1 MKPEIKKVEF
11 TLSEAKHFAT
21 EVVERLRA
29 AGYVALWAGGCVRD
43 LLMGNEPHDY
53 DVATAATPQQV
64 RELFGFRRTLMVG
77 AAFGVVIVK
86 GSSKLQAQVEV
97 ATFRTD
103 SSYTDGRR
111 PDRVTF
117 STPEKDAQRRDFSV
131 NGMFFDPITEEVI
144 DYVGG
149 REDLRAGLIR
159 AIGDPHAR
167 LAEDKLRMLR
177 AVRFAA
183 RFGFA
188 MEPETEAAIK
198 AHASET
204 ALVSGERVAV
214 ELRKTL
220 ETHQAAWAVEKLH
233 ETGLLQVIAPEV
245 DASWEATS
253 ESILALVRRC
263 NDGGWLARAAAIH
276 WPAARDGQDVKQIV
290 AALKHRL
297 KLANDEADAI
307 QFALETQAVLE
318 HASKLPWSRVQP
330 LLVKP
335 HIEVAVA
342 LVDARQALEPKLAE
356 ELSWLRERL
365 DWSAEKL
372 NPAPLLDGQDLQKA
386 GLKPSPQFRLILQEA
401 RDLQLDGQL
410 LDQEAAGVWLEA
422 RKGAKSHDQK
432 HA

>member
-1 MKPEIKKVEF
+1 V
-11 TLSEAKHFAT
+11 SEAKQFAT
-21 EVVERLRA
+21 EVVDQLRA

-86 GSSKLQAQVEV
+86 GSSKLQTQVEV

-117 STPEKDAQRRDFSV
+117 STPEKDAQRRDFSI
-131 NGMFFDPITEEVI
+131 NGMFFDPVTQEVI

-188 MEPETEAAIK
+188 MDTETEAAIK
-198 AHASET
+198 AHAAEA
-204 ALVSGERVAV
+204 ALVSGERIAI

-220 ETHQAAWAVEKLH
+220 ETNQAAWAVQKLH

-245 DASWEATS
+245 DAHWNTTGATII
-253 ESILALVRRC
+253 ELLGRC
-263 NDGGWLARAAAIH
+263 DKGGWLTRVAVLH
-276 WPAARDGQDVKQIV
+276 WPATRDGQDTKQIV
-290 AALKHRL
+290 AAFKHRL
-297 KLANDEADAI
+297 KLANEEAEAI
-307 QFALETQAVLE
+307 HFALEVQSILAQ
-318 HASKLPWSRVQP
+318 ASKLPWSRVQP

-335 HIEVAVA
+335 HIQVAVA
-342 LVDARQALEPKLAE
+342 LLAARQAVEP
-356 ELSWLRERL
+356 ELVDELHWLREHL
-365 DWSAEKL
+365 LWPTEKL
-372 NPAPLLDGQDLQKA
+372 NPAPLLDGRKLQRA
-386 GLKPSPQFRLILQEA
+386 GFEPGPEFSAILQEA
-401 RDLQLDGQL
+401 RNLQLDCKLADEQ
-410 LDQEAAGVWLEA
+410 AATVWLA
-422 RKGAKSHDQK
+422 NRKGLNLRDHK